1 MVTKGD
7 ITTELELVE
16 KAKNGELKFDV
27 NFYFEYTDKGSSA
40 DSFHY
45 AIATTDEATRK
56 SMLERLLKTFSASA
70 VSQFELNRFDIL
82 RNDENTFYYL
92 EQNEMDSADLVID
105 KISSAAF
112 NYADDLSVLGK
123 RMEKVKGAIIEV
135 KIETDNVDEFFYLF
149 TKVETFNSF
158 KKGKLP
164 LTLGNIDNDGVRNL
178 TDSNMLF
185 GIRDNIGFY
194 FHNDHFLVNSKADFE
209 RMLFLSNEY
218 KKQARNIATELQQF
232 NSVLNGVE
240 QLGKDL
246 DGQGGIILSRML
258 MRVSI
263 ETLKMKFESKEKIGE
278 TLSALNDIITDER
291 FEEDFAGLQVDL
303 DKQQIIYSNDNK
315 FAFVALITD
324 RAAETLF
331 LGRKIMD

>member
-1 MVTKGD
+1 MVTKDD
-7 ITTELELVE
+7 ITTELELV
-16 KAKNGELKFDV
+16 KNAKNGQLKFDV
-27 NFYFEYTDKGSSA
+27 NFYFEYTNKGSSA
-40 DSFHY
+40 DSFRY
-45 AIATTDEATRK
+45 AIATTDEDTRK
-56 SMLERLLKTFSASA
+56 SMLERLLKTFSVSA

-92 EQNEMDSADLVID
+92 EQNKMDSADLVID
-105 KISSAAF
+105 KIRSVAF
-112 NYADDLSVLGK
+112 NHEDDLSVLGK

-135 KIETDNVDEFFYLF
+135 KIETDNGDEFFYLF

-158 KKGKLP
+158 KKGKFS
-164 LTLGNIDNDGVRNL
+164 LTLGNVDKNGVKNL
-178 TDSNMLF
+178 TDSNMVF

-209 RMLFLSNEY
+209 RMLFLSSEY
-218 KKQARNIATELQQF
+218 KKQAKKIASELQQF
-232 NSVLNGVE
+232 KSVLSGVE
-240 QLGKDL
+240 QLDKDL
-246 DGQGGIILSRML
+246 DGKGGIILSRML

-263 ETLKMKFESKEKIGE
+263 ETLKMKFESKEKIEE
-278 TLSALNDIITDER
+278 TLGSLNEIITDER